1 MKIMKVK
8 VKASMYEATMCVCL
22 HQGSQANRCTLQVLI
37 DYEPVET
44 WREEEEEWRE
54 EEDWRRSELV
64 PFEEETA

>member
-1 MKIMKVK
+1 M
-8 VKASMYEATMCVCL
+8 CL
-22 HQGSQANRCTLQVLI
+22 HQGSQANRCIHQVST

-54 EEDWRRSELV
+54 EEGWRRSELV